1 MKVPTIA
8 AMLASAAM
16 LGSLTLSA
24 GPLHAQ
30 SIGINNGGGESPLE
44 EMMQAPEKQKKAER
58 EEEYQKALKGIK
70 PTGPASTDP
79 WGDVRAADPKQAQ
92 KQKKP
97 Q

>member
-1 MKVPTIA
+1 MRTLTIA
-8 AMLASAAM
+8 AVLASAAM
-16 LGSLTLSA
+16 LGLLTLSSV
-24 GPLHAQ
+24 PVRAQ
-30 SIGINNGGGESPLE
+30 SIDISNGGGESPLE
-44 EMMQAPEKQKKAER
+44 EMMKAPEKQKKAER

-70 PTGPASTDP
+70 PTGPANTDP